1 MRNIVINRP
10 LALGVKL
17 SEVRSSLLYRFVL
30 QLHHLLLTSVFSV
43 GLLVL
48 NAFNALVGSDL
59 VERLG
64 VVMMKTNRITVVHQL
79 LILLHSRHTIAVII
93 LVVLPRNHLVFL
105 QLALFDLD
113 VLQVVAEEM
122 SVVDLIRR
130 RFKEGLFAGIGYMH
144 LAILILRVAIE
155 VDATLDLIVRNHS
168 LPALAQNVRKDNTR
182 PVTPITRTLDYL

>member
-1 MRNIVINRP
+1 MRNIVVNRP

-130 RFKEGLFAGIGYMH
+130 RFKEGLFAGIDYMH
-144 LAILILRVAIE
+144 LAILILCVAIE